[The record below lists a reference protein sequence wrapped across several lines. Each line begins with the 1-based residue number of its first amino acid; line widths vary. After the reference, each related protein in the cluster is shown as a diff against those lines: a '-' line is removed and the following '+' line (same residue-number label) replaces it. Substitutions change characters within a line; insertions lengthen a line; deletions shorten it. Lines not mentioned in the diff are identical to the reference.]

1 MLMIAGTDG
10 NDARR
15 RAEQGFDMI
24 SVTTDVGVIKKGMS
38 MELKIA
44 NGEN

>member
-1 MLMIAGTDG
+1 MLMLAGTDG

-24 SVTTDVGVIKKGMS
+24 SVTTDVGVIKNGMHK
-38 MELKIA
+38 ELQIA